1 MIRMFCV
8 LIMLSTL
15 LATAGGA
22 LAVDTLTFGVIPQR
36 SVVITA
42 QYWNPILQYV
52 GRKCGVKLELKLE
65 KSGQEF
71 STMVGRGN
79 YDLVYTNHFFS
90 PANAKVGYRVFAR
103 PEEESIRGAIVV
115 LEGTPIRKLEEL
127 TGLEVGF
134 PSKAAFVAYAVT
146 LDALLRKGIMVKPV
160 FGGTQEGIMTQ
171 LKIGKVVAAS
181 VNSQVMSD
189 FARREQ
195 VKYRT
200 LWQAQE
206 YLNMPL
212 AAHPRVPATAVAA
225 VRNVLVAM
233 AHDPEGLRIL
243 ESSAA
248 LIGQKPPLGFVA
260 ATDEEYRNQWDFY
273 RTTVVPELRK

>member
-8 LIMLSTL
+8 LIILSIWQP
-15 LATAGGA
+15 TAGEA
-22 LAVDTLTFGVIPQR
+22 LAGGTLTFGVNPQR

-52 GRKCGVKLELKLE
+52 NRKSGVKLELKLE

-103 PEEESIRGAIVV
+103 PLEETIRGSIVV
-115 LEGTPIRKLEEL
+115 LEETPIRKLEEL

-146 LDALLRKGIMVKPV
+146 LDALLRKGVVVKPV

-171 LKIGKVVAAS
+171 LKIGKVVAAG
-181 VNSQVMSD
+181 VNSQVMHD

-195 VKYRT
+195 VKYRI
-200 LWQAQE
+200 LWQSQE
-206 YLNMPL
+206 YLNLPL

-225 VRNVLVAM
+225 VRKVLVAM

-248 LIGQKPPLGFVA
+248 LIGQKAPLGFVA